1 MAGNGVLQILRGTR
15 DKIVNNTDQL
25 LPGQLLYNMTD
36 NFLYCGKADTQIQ
49 DLDSLYVRKV
59 WDSKDNSAY
68 VEAKPHEL
76 SIYAHSKISI
86 ATPTCI
92 FSSNAD
98 FLESTTFKGT
108 TKSEVRPS
116 TENEV
121 VRLKELQD
129 LDLTYTQGNGF
140 IKSITQ
146 TDGLVTATHSDVAL
160 TLHVTTAPT
169 ISNTSTDVVRGAE
182 LAALDYTLTAAD
194 GFINSV
200 SQVDGKIAATT
211 TTITKTLQVTT
222 APTNDNDVVRW
233 KEIDGLDL
241 AQVSGNGFIKTISQ
255 NNGKIVAETSDTAL
269 TLNVTSTPTQD
280 NHVLRNQDVVVNN
293 KKVSDGPINIFALDA
308 EGWPDT
314 ASAYHIRWQY
324 KKPYYEQC
332 VTWLHYGTIT
342 YTNWDNSESWTRP
355 FFMLSR
361 NRMPA
366 GSQVDKGLDTPLY
379 NYLSQNM
386 KFGFIYQKGISSFVP
401 FTMQVTSSGGGYPY
415 IDIYSAT
422 TGGNETT
429 KDGGRITAYILEQQF
444 ELEDAY
450 GFRPSY

>member
-49 DLDSLYVRKV
+49 DLDSLYARKV

-108 TKSEVRPS
+108 TKSEVRPQ

-233 KEIDGLDL
+233 KEIDDLDL

-269 TLNVTSTPTQD
+269 TLSVTSAPTSDTQ
-280 NHVLRNQDVVVNN
+280 VLRNADIVVNN
-293 KKVSDGPINIFALDA
+293 KKVSD
-308 EGWPDT
+308 EGWLNFYAPTTSKGNTSQGEVNVLTDNCYWRST
-314 ASAYHIRWQY
+314 RQY
-324 KKPYYEQC
+324 L
-332 VTWLHYGTIT
+332 VTGTVTYITEDST
-342 YTNWDNSESWTRP
+342 YTRAMYWVAPSIAWTCTGSNFSGWTVRGITDVAVDFGYGRLGMVYQNGSEVYEPCLFSRSGNFP
-355 FFMLSR
+355 FIQIFNKDGL
-361 NRMPA
+361 
-366 GSQVDKGLDTPLY
+366 GSFWKITNYTVETV
-379 NYLSQNM
+379 NYL
-386 KFGFIYQKGISSFVP
+386 
-401 FTMQVTSSGGGYPY
+401 
-415 IDIYSAT
+415 DW
-422 TGGNETT
+422 
-429 KDGGRITAYILEQQF
+429 
-444 ELEDAY
+444 
-450 GFRPSY
+450 